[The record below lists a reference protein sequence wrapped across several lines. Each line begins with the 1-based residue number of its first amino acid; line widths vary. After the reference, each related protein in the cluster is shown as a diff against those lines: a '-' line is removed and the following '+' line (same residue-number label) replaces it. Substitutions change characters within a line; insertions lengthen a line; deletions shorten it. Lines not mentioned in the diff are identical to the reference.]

1 MRSSLTLVSRVC
13 WLLLVPFFL
22 GVSTARAEQPAI
34 SLNAGI
40 HVIRAE
46 VVNTMAARSQG
57 LMLRKS
63 LGPNQGML
71 FVFDVSE
78 RHCMWMK
85 NTLIP
90 LSVAFIDE
98 QGTILNVED
107 MKPQTED
114 THCATRPARYALEM
128 TEGWFSKRGLQ
139 AGLRLGGIDKA
150 PGPQ

>member
-1 MRSSLTLVSRVC
+1 MHAVLFRAGRIFFLALAPFFFSTSVPAAEHPVISLT
-13 WLLLVPFFL
+13 
-22 GVSTARAEQPAI
+22 
-34 SLNAGI
+34 AGM

-46 VVNTMAARSQG
+46 VVNTMASRSQG
-57 LMLRKS
+57 LMFRKS

-71 FVFDVSE
+71 FVFDITE

-98 QGTILNVED
+98 QGAILNIEE

-114 THCATRPARYALEM
+114 THCARGAARYALEM
-128 TEGWFSKRGLQ
+128 TEGWFSKRGLRP
-139 AGLRLGGIDKA
+139 GLRLGGIEKA
-150 PGPQ
+150 PRPK